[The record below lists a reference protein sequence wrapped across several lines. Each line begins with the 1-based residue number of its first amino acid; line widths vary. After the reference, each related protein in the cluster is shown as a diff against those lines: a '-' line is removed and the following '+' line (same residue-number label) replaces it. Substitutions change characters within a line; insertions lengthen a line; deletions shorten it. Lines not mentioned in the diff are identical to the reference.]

1 MVVLEHASAFDVL
14 KYAGCWLAAWLK
26 QIKDRLLHSQ
36 RQESVCAAAS
46 STYYGNAP
54 PPHQEDMLWVPSSPY
69 AATKYA
75 GELMVTSYNEVY
87 NLPTLNLRF
96 FMVSCAIRQQTGSAH
111 HLTSLAQA
119 ASV

>member
-1 MVVLEHASAFDVL
+1 MCVS
-14 KYAGCWLAAWLK
+14 
-26 QIKDRLLHSQ
+26 
-36 RQESVCAAAS
+36 AAAS

-96 FMVSCAIRQQTGSAH
+96 FMVGCAFTQR
-111 HLTSLAQA
+111 LTTSPALCRLLQY
-119 ASV
+119 SELVEPHT